1 MLEIFE
7 IVAAILVSIGVSG
20 AIIISISKWLSG
32 LIAKRLEQSYQAN
45 LDKVAADEFDLLIRR
60 REVYSRLIKSMRVF
74 LSSKVLATTDEKN
87 EFLRSYDEC
96 CLWAPDDVLAAIG
109 EFLDSNIQIS
119 KGQETVEQK
128 DYKKTYTNCIEKI
141 RQDSGFKDT
150 KFEYRFV
157 NFS

>member
-1 MLEIFE
+1 MQEIFE

-20 AIIISISKWLSG
+20 AIIVAISKWLSG
-32 LIAKRLEQSYQAN
+32 LIAKRLEQSYQAK
-45 LDKVAADEFDLLIRR
+45 LDKAAADEFDLLIRR

-74 LSSKVLATTDEKN
+74 LSSKVPATNDEKN

-96 CLWAPDDVLAAIG
+96 CLWAPDEVLKAIG
-109 EFLDSNIQIS
+109 EFLDISIQNS
-119 KGQETVEQK
+119 KGQDPVDQK
-128 DYKKTYTNCIEKI
+128 DYKKSYTTCIEKI

>member
-7 IVAAILVSIGVSG
+7 IVAAILVSVGVSG
-20 AIIISISKWLSG
+20 AIIVSISKWLSG
-32 LIAKRLEQSYQAN
+32 LIAKRLEQSYQAR
-45 LDKVAADEFDLLIRR
+45 LDKAAADEFDLLIRR

-74 LSSKVLATTDEKN
+74 LSSKVAATVEEEN

-96 CLWAPDDVLAAIG
+96 CLWAPDEVLAAIG
-109 EFLDSNIQIS
+109 EFLDLNIQKS
-119 KGQETVEQK
+119 KSQK
-128 DYKKTYTNCIEKI
+128 SVDQNDYRKTYTNCIEKI

-150 KFEYRFV
+150 NIVYRFV